1 MGFWIFMLFCNLLIP
16 AVMIGFGGVWKKK
29 PPKEINGF
37 YGYRTAM
44 AMKNRDTWTFAHK
57 YCGKIWYICGW
68 ILLVVTIPAMLPV
81 MKADEDTVG
90 NVGTVLC
97 LLQIIPLILSI
108 VPTELALR
116 KNFDKDGR
124 RRRRS

>member
-1 MGFWIFMLFCNLLIP
+1 MGFWIFMLFCDLLIP

-44 AMKNRDTWTFAHK
+44 AM
-57 YCGKIWYICGW
+57 YICGW

-116 KNFDKDGR
+116 KNFDKNGR

>member
-1 MGFWIFMLFCNLLIP
+1 
-16 AVMIGFGGVWKKK
+16 
-29 PPKEINGF
+29 
-37 YGYRTAM
+37 M

-90 NVGTVLC
+90 SVGTVLC

-116 KNFDKDGR
+116 KNFDKNEDVGGGPER
-124 RRRRS
+124 WLFYYGYWQSACS

>member
-1 MGFWIFMLFCNLLIP
+1 MGFWIFMLFCDLLIP

-81 MKADEDTVG
+81 MKADEDTV
-90 NVGTVLC
+90 
-97 LLQIIPLILSI
+97 
-108 VPTELALR
+108 
-116 KNFDKDGR
+116 
-124 RRRRS
+124 